1 MKTQT
6 ARNAGLA
13 LVGLLALTIYI
24 LACTSFSPDDTKVL
38 YPAFSGTNGAV
49 GVAVYDRE
57 SGRSEVLFVPVAFE
71 DAESQVAAPLLVRAQ
86 WLADGRRILVTWL
99 GESKG
104 QSLNL
109 ALIPWGVRGPIKL
122 FSLGKIENGATA
134 LIMPLPVAGDDVF
147 IMQTQQHINRL
158 DLKTGTRTLHRLGD
172 EKSKFSLYPAP
183 ADKGVFYL
191 EQREEPEEHFVF
203 GRLDPDSFAL
213 TGSVT
218 FTNKPDDG
226 SFFTYDPLGQRV
238 AFVEKG
244 PSGGPQLVVLER
256 GKPALTRPLEIKG
269 AQVRFGNA
277 VFTPNGGALLASCQK
292 QPADQAQSS
301 FGLLEIPLPAGPV
314 LETTLIPALETKGD
328 DAAALYFQVGLS
340 HDGKTAAAAST
351 YLACLETNTFK
362 PEDCA
367 LFFVDLSDAKRK
379 VTRVPISLPAER
391 ASPAGK

>member
-49 GVAVYDRE
+49 GVAVYDRQ
-57 SGRSEVLFVPVAFE
+57 SGRSELLFVPVAFE
-71 DAESQVAAPLLVRAQ
+71 DDESDTAKPLLLRPQ
-86 WLADGRRILVTWL
+86 WLADGRRILVAWSSEMK
-99 GESKG
+99 GEN
-104 QSLNL
+104 LDL
-109 ALIPWGVRGPIKL
+109 ALIPWGARGPIKL
-122 FSLGKIENGATA
+122 FSLGNIGDVATA
-134 LIMPLPVAGDDVF
+134 LIMPLPVAGDRVF
-147 IMQTQQHINRL
+147 VMQTQQQVNRL
-158 DLKTGTRTLHRLGD
+158 DLKTGARTLHRLGD
-172 EKSKFSLYPAP
+172 DKSQFSLYPAP
-183 ADKGVFYL
+183 ADQGVFYL
-191 EQREEPEEHFVF
+191 EQRQEPEEHYVF

-256 GKPALTRPLEIKG
+256 DKPALSRPLEIKG
-269 AQVRFGNA
+269 ADVRFGNA
-277 VFTPNGGALLASCQK
+277 LFTRNGDALLASCQK
-292 QPADQAQSS
+292 KPADQARLS
-301 FGLLEIPLPAGPV
+301 FGLLEFPLPDGPV
-314 LETTLIPALETKGD
+314 RETTLIPALDAKGE
-328 DAAALYFQVGLS
+328 DAATLYFQVGVS

-379 VTRVPISLPAER
+379 VTRVPISLPTQR
-391 ASPAGK
+391 SSLVGK